1 MNADGSGM
9 TQITKFY
16 GEYISG
22 GSQLVWSPD
31 RTKIAFLFGA
41 YPRQQIYTINA
52 DGTHFKILTNN
63 TKNEVYNVKLF

>member
-1 MNADGSGM
+1 MNADGSGR
-9 TQITKFY
+9 TQITKIS

-31 RTKIAFLFGA
+31 RRKIAFLFGA

-52 DGTHFKILTNN
+52 AGTTSKI
-63 TKNEVYNVKLF
+63 

>member
-1 MNADGSGM
+1 MNADGSGR
-9 TQITKFY
+9 TQLTKIS

-41 YPRQQIYTINA
+41 YPDR
-52 DGTHFKILTNN
+52 KITQSMPMEPHQ
-63 TKNEVYNVKLF
+63 KFDKQP